1 MNGFSQ
7 EKEGENGSRT
17 ERPDEDWPDW
27 EDVGEKSGKYQSVQ
41 ISIQPADSDS
51 ELPTTAVYDDEGP
64 WDYFEDSEVIP
75 KHSTATP
82 HPVSSSESLSDSAIG
97 PVSVPTSGPA
107 RESKALKLSTAS
119 VTSASE
125 QKYLS
130 SGTGWEQNMK
140 DTKPS
145 KPSLATEAKPKNGYR
160 SAGGLGE
167 EFTIE
172 VKKKPDRDPELDLF
186 ADMVPDIKLSSPSIF
201 LPIGSSVNKPEVLP
215 AATVSHTEPDTTHL
229 NTLELTAKFAA
240 VDLTEVRF
248 VSF

>member
-27 EDVGEKSGKYQSVQ
+27 EDAGEKSGKYQSVQ
-41 ISIQPADSDS
+41 ISIEPADSDS
-51 ELPTTAVYDDEGP
+51 ELPTTAAYDDEGP
-64 WDYFEDSEVIP
+64 WDDLKNSEVIS

-82 HPVSSSESLSDSAIG
+82 HPVLSSKSLSDGAIG
-97 PVSVPTSGPA
+97 PVSLPISEPA
-107 RESKALKLSTAS
+107 RESKALKLNTAS

-125 QKYLS
+125 QKCLS
-130 SGTGWEQNMK
+130 SGTAWEQNMK
-140 DTKPS
+140 DTRLS
-145 KPSLATEAKPKNGYR
+145 KPGLATEAKPKNGYR

-186 ADMVPDIKLSSPSIF
+186 ADMVPDIKLSSPTMF
-201 LPIGSSVNKPEVLP
+201 LPMGSSVSKPEGLP
-215 AATVSHTEPDTTHL
+215 AATLSHTEPDTIHL
-229 NTLELTAKFAA
+229 NTLELTSKFAA
-240 VDLTEVRF
+240 VDMTEVRF